1 MCIWLSKFKASA
13 LCPALHNKVTLSP
26 VDRGDHNAGQEQ
38 QALDAPTLLALRPQE
53 RLRFC
58 PQKPQQLSLQHW
70 KRSWARTSTAV
81 VPEVFQL
88 KGASANPAVG
98 HWQQSFCHKLQL
110 HEMIWVFFC
119 DLAQYPWCRVW
130 TAANG
135 SQAQGNADFGSNR
148 WAWLLAAQEQK
159 MRCIKLLSGQSLFYM
174 FASQQRNQVTQTLLT
189 CTHLPAL
196 QILFLIKFKKILK
209 NCFVHLNMNWGIG
222 CL

>member
-13 LCPALHNKVTLSP
+13 PCPALHNKVTLSP

-70 KRSWARTSTAV
+70 KRSWAHTSTAV

-110 HEMIWVFFC
+110 HEMIWVFFVIWPSIHDAEC
-119 DLAQYPWCRVW
+119 
-130 TAANG
+130 
-135 SQAQGNADFGSNR
+135 
-148 WAWLLAAQEQK
+148 EQLQ
-159 MRCIKLLSGQSLFYM
+159 MEVRHREMQTLEATGGLGCW
-174 FASQQRNQVTQTLLT
+174 QQRAENEM
-189 CTHLPAL
+189 H
-196 QILFLIKFKKILK
+196 
-209 NCFVHLNMNWGIG
+209 
-222 CL
+222 